1 MAPIRKFVRRIWG
14 AAEGSALFLFLD
26 RLADDVGHVGGA
38 FFLLL
43 DEGCIVEA
51 LVAYLD
57 FFLLACSARG
67 IGGGRLLLALL
78 FGLGVLERNKFG
90 VEVSGTMVSDC
101 ATGAGRTGAAG
112 SARARGGV
120 GATMGTTLPV
130 YGDNRR
136 RMRKRSVPRKSL
148 DC

>member
-1 MAPIRKFVRRIWG
+1 MAPIRKFVRRIWERG
-14 AAEGSALFLFLD
+14 GRISFLLLLD

-57 FFLLACSARG
+57 FFLPACSARG

-90 VEVSGTMVSDC
+90 VCGLRHDGFRLRHWRRTYRRSGFSP
-101 ATGAGRTGAAG
+101 
-112 SARARGGV
+112 RARGV

-130 YGDNRR
+130 YGDITGVLL
-136 RMRKRSVPRKSL
+136 RS
-148 DC
+148 